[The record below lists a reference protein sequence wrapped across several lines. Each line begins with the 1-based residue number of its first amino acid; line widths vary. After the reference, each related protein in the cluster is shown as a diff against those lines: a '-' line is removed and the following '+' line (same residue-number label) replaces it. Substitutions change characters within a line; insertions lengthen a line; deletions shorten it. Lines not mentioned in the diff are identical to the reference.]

1 MKRIEE
7 VEWSS
12 LTFRDWTV
20 NSWHVSQFI
29 PFLQGDQL
37 PSYVIESSA
46 SQLEGML
53 VKKRQKSTDTTTGFF
68 FDCLFLVTELF
79 LWITVLVILLY
90 FCQRC
95 SVSRGAHKDLTMFRL
110 SCVQVIIIFDRLHLI
125 FRSSSESCCVFPPPK
140 CTLVLNNV
148 SSHWIPVISYFVLQL
163 LITWF
168 ECK

>member
-1 MKRIEE
+1 
-7 VEWSS
+7 
-12 LTFRDWTV
+12 
-20 NSWHVSQFI
+20 
-29 PFLQGDQL
+29 
-37 PSYVIESSA
+37 
-46 SQLEGML
+46 ML
-53 VKKRQKSTDTTTGFF
+53 VNLYLSFRGINCLLMSLKAQHHNWKACLFRNDRKALILLQVFF